1 MRNEAWIWGR
11 VMMGSRIPGPR
22 GVTNRGP
29 TTWLIGKKVLWGRPR
44 DPSPGAAPV
53 LGIPGEGRVPAGTA
67 LRRVGLRRFFPD
79 GDLAGGP
86 DPGDSW
92 APGTPGSS
100 GLGRDLSLGTFA
112 DGPRRWGIPGPAG
125 PSQEWI
131 WKVPF
136 SLKHHGFQRK
146 KTWSAVRGTERKG
159 RWDSPTL

>member
-79 GDLAGGP
+79 GDPAGGP

-100 GLGRDLSLGTFA
+100 GLGRDLSLSR
-112 DGPRRWGIPGPAG
+112 DLCRRPTTPGDSRAG
-125 PSQEWI
+125 RTLAGMDLESPIFFEASRF
-131 WKVPF
+131 P
-136 SLKHHGFQRK
+136 K
-146 KTWSAVRGTERKG
+146 KENVVCR
-159 RWDSPTL
+159 